1 MTAIAMTEPT
11 SPAEHVRRVVI
22 QANTSFYWGMRL
34 LPPDR
39 RDAMFAVYAFCR
51 EVDDIADGDA
61 PEAEKRALLAAWRD
75 EIDALYEG
83 RPARPVSR
91 ALLEPVRRFDLPK
104 AEFLAMIDGMETD
117 AHDLIPGLSFD
128 ELRLYCRRV
137 AGAVG
142 MLSVP
147 IFGDASDTAK
157 RLAVHQGE
165 ALQLTNILRDL
176 AEDAQRN
183 RLYLPHELLEKHGIA
198 TRVPAEVLVHPSLPL
213 VLRDLAIS
221 CEHNYR
227 AADSLMDQC
236 NPKAMKPARLMMQMY
251 RSIFVRLEKRGWERA
266 AERVRVPTL
275 AKLWIV
281 LRYGL
286 LG

>member
-1 MTAIAMTEPT
+1 MTKPT
-11 SPAEHVRRVVI
+11 APIDHVRRVVV

-34 LPPDR
+34 LPPER

-61 PEAEKRALLAAWRD
+61 PEAEKRARLTAWRQ
-75 EIDALYEG
+75 EIDALYDG
-83 RPARPVSR
+83 RPSRPVSQ

-104 AEFLAMIDGMETD
+104 AEFLALIDGMETD

-142 MLSVP
+142 LLSVP

-176 AEDAQRN
+176 AEDAARN
-183 RLYLPHELLEKHGIA
+183 RLYLPHELLDKHGIA
-198 TRVPAEVLVHPSLPL
+198 SRVPTEVLGDANLPL

-221 CEHNYR
+221 AEHHYR

-236 NPKAMKPARLMMQMY
+236 DAKAMKPARMMMEAY
-251 RSIFVRLEKRGWERA
+251 RAIFVRLEKRGWDRPI
-266 AERVRVPTL
+266 ERVSVPL
-275 AKLWIV
+275 PVKLWIV
-281 LRYGL
+281 FRYGIV
-286 LG
+286 G